1 MKIKRKDST
10 IILNSLYGGVV
21 PNRGLE
27 HILVG
32 RTEEAKQIL
41 RDLDDVKKGSS
52 VIKFFIGP
60 FGSGKSFIQALT
72 QQIAF
77 KEKFVVA
84 KADFTPERRLYGGE
98 RKSVATYTE
107 LMKNLAISSSPEG
120 NALPKILEKW
130 ISDVQ
135 TRVMQ
140 HSGYDMNDINNPKF
154 IKEVESEIISI
165 TTKMDDLVGGFDFA
179 RILSLYYKG
188 FVEDNTQLQRS
199 VIRWLRGEYST
210 KMEAKSDLGVR
221 TIIDDQNYYDF
232 LKVIALFIKQVGYSG
247 LVINLDEAIN
257 LYKISHS
264 QTRDKN
270 YETILKMYN
279 DTLQGNSE
287 GLYITFGG
295 TPEFLENE
303 RRGLFSY
310 PALKTRLQS
319 NKYEST
325 KFRDLSQPVVKLT
338 PLKLEE
344 TFVLLQK
351 LTNIHATH
359 YEYEKTVKDE
369 EVQNFIKKEYSRPGA
384 EENMTT
390 RDIVRTFIGGLN
402 VLHQNS
408 GFDRN
413 EIFGETK
420 KQEKQ
425 QPSIEDVLAKTE
437 KEKNEE
443 TKRKNDHDRFSRF
456 KSSKD

>member
-1 MKIKRKDST
+1 VAIKRKDST
-10 IILNSLYGGVV
+10 AIINSLYGGVV

-41 RDLDDVKKGSS
+41 NDLTDVKNGDS

-60 FGSGKSFIQALT
+60 FGSGKSFIQALI
-72 QQIAF
+72 QQIAY

-84 KADFTPERRLYGGE
+84 KADFTPERRLYGNE

-107 LMKNLAISSSPEG
+107 LMKNLSIPSSPDG
-120 NALPKILEKW
+120 GALPKILDKW
-130 ISDVQ
+130 ISDIQGNIASNKGFQLSDVENPEFVKSVENEIF
-135 TRVMQ
+135 RVT
-140 HSGYDMNDINNPKF
+140 SN
-154 IKEVESEIISI
+154 
-165 TTKMDDLVGGFDFA
+165 MDDMVGGYDFA

-188 FVEDNTQLQRS
+188 FVNGDTDLQRC
-199 VIRWLRGEYST
+199 VIRWIRGEYTT
-210 KMEAKSDLGVR
+210 KTEAKNDLGVR
-221 TIIDDQNYYDF
+221 VIIDDLNYYDYIK
-232 LKVIALFIKQVGYSG
+232 LMAKFIRQVGYAG

-310 PALKTRLQS
+310 AALKSRLQS
-319 NKYEST
+319 NKFESNEY
-325 KFRDLSQPVVKLT
+325 RDLSQPVIKLT
-338 PLKLEE
+338 PLKAEE
-344 TFVLLQK
+344 TYVLLRK
-351 LTNIHATH
+351 ISTIHALH
-359 YEYEKTVKDE
+359 HSYKENIGDDE
-369 EVQNFIKKEYSRPGA
+369 ISRFIKKEYERPGA
-384 EENMTT
+384 NENLTT

-402 VLHQNS
+402 ILHQNPDFNPS
-408 GFDRN
+408 
-413 EIFGETK
+413 EVFGEKESEDEKPKTK
-420 KQEKQ
+420 D
-425 QPSIEDVLAKTE
+425 INRL
-437 KEKNEE
+437 
-443 TKRKNDHDRFSRF
+443 SRF
-456 KSSKD
+456 KSSKE